1 MQTQFSTRTAPE
13 QRQNSRERQ
22 RNYYNILGMKRRILH
37 LAGIDNRDADTI
49 LAICASMPSS
59 NAPADYTPSKISN
72 IAIAG
77 KLCLRTGERESLERS
92 ASRRLSRLLDQGQ
105 PQAGREFITRIPG
118 QFNPETSRS
127 EMHTYIDNI
136 TPAADQAYQSFIEA
150 ISSNSDWKRM
160 PGAEK
165 AAFFDQFALD
175 ALKELP
181 VSSPVTSE
189 GETAK
194 TRMNLSDY
202 TGQRKRQLLSSV
214 QQTGNKIEY
223 DYGDPAEKIHF
234 YIEVSHALNAMIQS
248 ERKVMQR
255 VSKEMNHPPLA
266 QGAAGNPNAAEAKI
280 QASQERIEKEGG
292 EGERWLIQGDK
303 VEFEVLD
310 TLETQTPPPD
320 KMSPP
325 PCDKLSEYTDLQQ
338 AIPAEVQNTRKWG
351 WVELYLER
359 GWAVCL
365 NYYVKPDGSC
375 SCQDGVACEK
385 AGKHPMGG
393 VTKGATRDRGE
404 LGRKLRDTPAL
415 NIGIATGE
423 ISGFDVL
430 DFDGQAGLDLLE
442 QWESKGFIPTDC
454 LRAITGSGNGAHV
467 LIEHIPG
474 LKGVVKPIPGL
485 DIKTTGGQIVVAPS
499 VHRSGNQYE
508 WEKWSAP
515 ILKPS
520 AEFKEYLLSSFGKE
534 NSEKTAKASAPRYVP
549 TGNDSPAA
557 TGDQARFR
565 RGFSEGGRNAG
576 LFTVASA
583 LRGGGFNQDQIIE
596 ELKQRNI
603 LCNPPLPES
612 ELFKIANS
620 VSRYPQGVK

>member
-1 MQTQFSTRTAPE
+1 MQTEFSIQKASE
-13 QRQNSRERQ
+13 QSQKSRERQ

-59 NAPADYTPSKISN
+59 NAPEDYTPSKISN

-105 PQAGREFITRIPG
+105 PQAGREFITRIEG
-118 QFNPETSRS
+118 EMNPKTGRH

-136 TPAADQAYQSFIEA
+136 TPASDQAYQSFIEA

-214 QQTGNKIEY
+214 QQTGNTIEY

-255 VSKEMNHPPLA
+255 VSKELNHPPLA
-266 QGAAGNPNAAEAKI
+266 QGAAGDPNAAEAKI
-280 QASQERIEKEGG
+280 QAFNERNEKEGG
-292 EGERWLIQGDK
+292 EEEVVIQGDK
-303 VEFEVLD
+303 VEFEALD
-310 TLETQTPPPD
+310 TLETQTPHPD

-325 PCDKLSEYTDLQQ
+325 PCDKLSENRDLQE
-338 AIPAEVQNTRKWG
+338 AIPAEVRNTKKWG

-365 NYYVKPDGSC
+365 NYYVKDGGC
-375 SCQDGVACEK
+375 SCQGGLKCKVNAP
-385 AGKHPMGG
+385 GKHPMGG
-393 VTKGATRDRGE
+393 VPKATRDRGE
-404 LGRKLRDTPAL
+404 LSRKLRDTPLL

-430 DFDGQAGLDLLE
+430 DFDGQAGLDLLKEWE
-442 QWESKGFIPTDC
+442 QKGWIPTDC

-499 VHRSGNQYE
+499 VHLSGNEY
-508 WEKWSAP
+508 KWGQKWTAP
-515 ILKPS
+515 ILRPS

-534 NSEKTAKASAPRYVP
+534 NSEKTAKASVPRHVP
-549 TGNDSPAA
+549 IGNDSPAA

-565 RGFSEGGRNAG
+565 RGFSEGGRNHG

>member
-1 MQTQFSTRTAPE
+1 MQTEFSTRTAPE

-22 RNYYNILGMKRRILH
+22 RNYRTILGMKRRILH

-59 NAPADYTPSKISN
+59 NAPADYTRSKISN
-72 IAIAG
+72 RAIAG
-77 KLCLRTGERESLERS
+77 KLCLNTRDRESLER
-92 ASRRLSRLLDQGQ
+92 AAPRRLSRLLDQGQ
-105 PQAGREFITRIPG
+105 PNAGYEFITRIKG
-118 QFNPETSRS
+118 KKFNPETSLS
-127 EMHTYIDNI
+127 EMHTYVDNI
-136 TPAADQAYQSFIEA
+136 TPASDQAYQAYIEA
-150 ISSNSDWKRM
+150 VRNHSDWKRM

-175 ALKELP
+175 ALSKLP

-202 TGQRKRQLLSSV
+202 TGQRKRQILSSV
-214 QQTGNKIEY
+214 QQTADKIEY

-234 YIEVSHALNAMIQS
+234 YIELSRDFNAMIQS
-248 ERKVMQR
+248 EIKVMRR
-255 VSKEMNHPPLA
+255 VSKELNHPPLA
-266 QGAAGNPNAAEAKI
+266 QGAAGDPEAPGAEI
-280 QASQERIEKEGG
+280 QAFNERIEKEGG
-292 EGERWLIQGDK
+292 EEERWLIQGDK
-303 VEFEVLD
+303 IEFETLD
-310 TLETQTPPPD
+310 ALETQTPPPD

-325 PCDKLSEYTDLQQ
+325 PCDNLSEYTDLQQ
-338 AIPAEVQNTRKWG
+338 AIPAQVKNTRKWG
-351 WVELYLER
+351 WVNLYLER

-375 SCQDGVACEK
+375 SCQAGKACDS

-393 VTKGATRDRGE
+393 ITKATRERGE
-404 LGRKLRDTPAL
+404 LSRKLRDNLAL
-415 NIGIATGE
+415 NVGIATGE

-430 DFDGQAGLDLLE
+430 DFDGQAGIDLLDE
-442 QWESKGFIPTDC
+442 WESKGFIPADC
-454 LRAITGSGNGAHV
+454 LRAITGSRNGIHI

-474 LKGVVKPIPGL
+474 LSNQVRKMAGI
-485 DIKTTGGQIVVAPS
+485 DIRTTGSQIVVAPS
-499 VHRSGNQYE
+499 VHLSGNEYE
-508 WEKWSAP
+508 WEKWSAS
-515 ILKPS
+515 ILRPS
-520 AEFKEYLLSSFGKE
+520 AEFKEYLLSVFGKE

-549 TGNDSPAA
+549 TGKDSPAA

-565 RGFSEGGRNAG
+565 RGFLDGGRNVG
-576 LFTVASA
+576 LFKVAAA
-583 LRGGGFNQDQIIE
+583 LRGEGFNRDQIIE

-603 LCNPPLPES
+603 LCNPPKPET

>member
-1 MQTQFSTRTAPE
+1 MQTEFSIRTAPE
-13 QRQNSRERQ
+13 QSLKSRERQ

-49 LAICASMPSS
+49 LAICASMRS
-59 NAPADYTPSKISN
+59 NAPANYTPSKISN

-77 KLCLRTGERESLERS
+77 KLCLKTRERDSLERS
-92 ASRRLSRLLDQGQ
+92 ASRRLSRLFDQGQ
-105 PQAGREFITRIPG
+105 PQAGKEFITRIEG
-118 QFNPETSRS
+118 KMNFETGRN

-136 TPAADQAYQSFIEA
+136 TPAADRGYQSFIEA

-160 PGAEK
+160 SGADK

-181 VSSPVTSE
+181 ESTPVTSE

-194 TRMNLSDY
+194 TRMNESDY
-202 TGQRKRQLLSSV
+202 LTQRERQILSSV
-214 QQTGNKIEY
+214 EQTANKLEEEY
-223 DYGDPAEKIHF
+223 SDGDASYNFMIRIAKKIYRQAESR
-234 YIEVSHALNAMIQS
+234 E
-248 ERKVMQR
+248 KVAGR
-255 VSKEMNHPPLA
+255 VSREMNHPPLA
-266 QGAAGNPNAAEAKI
+266 QGAAGDPNAAEAKI
-280 QASQERIEKEGG
+280 QASQERIEKEVG

-303 VEFEVLD
+303 VEFETLD
-310 TLETQTPPPD
+310 ALETQTPPPD

-325 PCDKLSEYTDLQQ
+325 PCDKLSENRDLQE
-338 AIPAEVQNTRKWG
+338 AIPAEVRNTKKWG

-375 SCQDGVACEK
+375 SCQEGVACN
-385 AGKHPMGG
+385 APGKHPVGG
-393 VTKGATRDRGE
+393 VPKATRDRGE

-415 NIGIATGE
+415 NVGIATGE
-423 ISGFDVL
+423 ISGFDAL
-430 DFDGQAGLDLLE
+430 DFDGQAGIDLLKE
-442 QWESKGFIPTDC
+442 WESKGFIPTDC
-454 LRAITGSGNGAHV
+454 LRAITGSRNGFHI

-474 LKGVVKPIPGL
+474 LSNKVRKMAGI
-485 DIKTTGGQIVVAPS
+485 DIRTTDLQIVVAPS
-499 VHRSGNQYE
+499 VHLSGNQYE
-508 WEKWSAP
+508 WEKWTAP
-515 ILKPS
+515 ILRPS